1 MQLAIIKANE
11 KIINIAEDS
20 MVKNILGII
29 ILIFYYSSITAGYN
43 SPIEHCSNYYCSAS
57 QQHIHTQMFKDIKVY
72 NLSDK
77 LIAQQLWTKRVI
89 VIYTPSRD
97 NQQYRKQI
105 ELFAKQGKS
114 LQARDVIIMVQHGRK
129 TFHTSEH
136 KDSRN
141 GFRVVLIGKDGG
153 IKKTF
158 TTPVTASQV
167 NNIIDEM
174 PMRKHEISRRR
185 E

>member
-1 MQLAIIKANE
+1 
-11 KIINIAEDS
+11 

-29 ILIFYYSSITAGYN
+29 ILIFYYSSITAGYD
-43 SPIEHCSNYYCSAS
+43 SPIENCSSDYCSAG
-57 QQHIHTQMFKDIKVY
+57 QQHTHIQMFKDIKVY

-77 LIAQQLWTKRVI
+77 LIAQQLWTKRII

-105 ELFAKQGKS
+105 ELLAKKGKS
-114 LQARDVIIMVQHGRK
+114 LQARDVIIMVQYGRK
-129 TFHTSEH
+129 KIHTWAH
-136 KDSRN
+136 KYSSN

-158 TTPVTASQV
+158 TTPVTASQI

-174 PMRKHEISRRR
+174 PMRKHEMTRRT

>member
-1 MQLAIIKANE
+1 
-11 KIINIAEDS
+11 

-29 ILIFYYSSITAGYN
+29 ILIFYYSSITAGYD
-43 SPIEHCSNYYCSAS
+43 SPIEHCSSDYYSAG
-57 QQHIHTQMFKDIKVY
+57 QQHTHKQMFKDIEVY

-89 VIYTPSRD
+89 VIYTPSES

-105 ELFAKQGKS
+105 ESLAKQGKS

-129 TFHTSEH
+129 TFHTSAH

-158 TTPVTASQV
+158 TTPVTASQI

-174 PMRKHEISRRR
+174 PMRKHEMTRRT

>member
-1 MQLAIIKANE
+1 
-11 KIINIAEDS
+11 

-43 SPIEHCSNYYCSAS
+43 SPIEHCSSDYCSAD
-57 QQHIHTQMFKDIKVY
+57 QQHIHIQVYKDIKVY

-89 VIYTPSRD
+89 VIYTPSKD
-97 NQQYRKQI
+97 NQQYRKQL
-105 ELFAKQGKS
+105 ELLAKQGKS
-114 LQARDVIIMVQHGRK
+114 LQARDVIIMVQYGSK
-129 TFHTSEH
+129 TFHMSAH

-141 GFRVVLIGKDGG
+141 GFKVVLIGKDGG

-158 TTPVTASQV
+158 TAPVKTSQINSV
-167 NNIIDEM
+167 IDEM